1 MVGDLHD
8 GSDMNYTGSIMI
20 NRFRP
25 RTTEIESQA
34 AGRVSRVFV
43 FHSVLRFLND
53 LYLTLTHSQTFQ
65 TLNDRMLQIKVNT
78 ETTDFSD
85 LKVRERIVQ

>member
-8 GSDMNYTGSIMI
+8 GSDMSYTGSIMI

-53 LYLTLTHSQTFQ
+53 LYLTLTHSQT
-65 TLNDRMLQIKVNT
+65 LNDRMLQIKVNT

>member
-1 MVGDLHD
+1 
-8 GSDMNYTGSIMI
+8 MI

-43 FHSVLRFLND
+43 FHSVLRFFND
-53 LYLTLTHSQTFQ
+53 LYLTLTHSQ

>member
-1 MVGDLHD
+1 
-8 GSDMNYTGSIMI
+8 MI

-53 LYLTLTHSQTFQ
+53 LYLTLTHSQT
-65 TLNDRMLQIKVNT
+65 LNDRMLQIKVNT

>member
-34 AGRVSRVFV
+34 VGRVSRVFV

-65 TLNDRMLQIKVNT
+65 TLNDRMLQIKVST
-78 ETTDFSD
+78 ETTDFGD